1 MGSGYWGGV
10 RPGVQEL
17 FLILHCVPSTCSRTW
32 RVKTT
37 GRMKR
42 RRKWQWTLCVPL
54 CGAWK
59 AADWGQDVP
68 EGTLGFSPQSPARQC
83 PEPLSSPGALPHSGP
98 RATSCQLGGQRGPA
112 GCSPSRIFRGGGERG
127 PRRPRSLGVRWE
139 PDPVGCCEMEPPV
152 NFV

>member
-54 CGAWK
+54 CGTWK
-59 AADWGQDVP
+59 AANWGQDVP

-98 RATSCQLGGQRGPA
+98 RATSCQLGLP
-112 GCSPSRIFRGGGERG
+112 ER
-127 PRRPRSLGVRWE
+127 PRRVLPKPHISWRGRKGTKETAQPRGALGTGSGGVL
-139 PDPVGCCEMEPPV
+139 
-152 NFV
+152 